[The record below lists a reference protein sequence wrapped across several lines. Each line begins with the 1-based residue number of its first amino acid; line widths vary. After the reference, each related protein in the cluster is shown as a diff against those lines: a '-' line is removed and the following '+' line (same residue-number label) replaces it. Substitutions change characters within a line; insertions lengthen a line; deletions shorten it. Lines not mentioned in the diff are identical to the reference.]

1 MLTGTIVNYYS
12 HCKRQCWLFYHKIN
26 MEDNSEDVRIG
37 RVLHALS
44 AEKEDELSIDNIK
57 LDKITDEYVVEIKK
71 SDADIE
77 AATAQIQFY
86 LMSLADKGIY
96 RKGRL
101 EVLEKNKQSKKI
113 HLTMLDQELI
123 TKLRKRYTEIETFLQ
138 QGTPPE
144 SSLKPMCKKCAY
156 FEYCFI

>member
-1 MLTGTIVNYYS
+1 MLTGMVVNYYS

-44 AEKEDELSIDNIK
+44 AEKEDELAIDNIK

-86 LMSLADKGIY
+86 LMNLADKGVH

-113 HLTMLDQELI
+113 HLTVLDQELI
-123 TKLRKRYTEIETFLQ
+123 TRLRKQYAEIEDFLQ
-138 QGTPPE
+138 QEIPPE
-144 SSLKPMCKKCAY
+144 SKLKPMCKKCAY